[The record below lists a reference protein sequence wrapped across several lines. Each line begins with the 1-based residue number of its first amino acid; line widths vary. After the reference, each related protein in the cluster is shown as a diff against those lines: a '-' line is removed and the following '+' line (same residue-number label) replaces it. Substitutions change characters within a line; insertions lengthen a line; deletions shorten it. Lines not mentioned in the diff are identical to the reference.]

1 MLIDIKELENINSKT
16 NILLAKEIDL
26 CATCLNQGL
35 TTLRQADF
43 TQKGNYYSSFFS
55 LTIGIER
62 LLKLIFI
69 INSIIKK
76 NEFPDNKTLKDTY
89 SHNIKKLIENVVSD
103 IRPKDSFIDS
113 DEVYSKLIDFFSEY
127 AKSSRYYNLNALTG
141 NNNNNDPLHI
151 WNDIQLIIKSRH
163 IKEKVND
170 TDYLIAASMNSFTKV
185 LMTDERDNE
194 ITDTIKLFENSKYLD
209 KIQGYS
215 VLYTYKLISYLV
227 ELFIETVSKK
237 RIAIEFK
244 EYFPLL
250 YNEALTTQYIIKKKN
265 WNKI

>member
-1 MLIDIKELENINSKT
+1 MTLNLKELEKINSKAT
-16 NILLAKEIDL
+16 NLLAKETDL

-35 TTLRQADF
+35 TTLRLSDF

-69 INSIIKK
+69 INTIVKDNK
-76 NEFPDNKTLKDTY
+76 FPDNKALKNTY
-89 SHNIKKLIENVVSD
+89 RHNIQKLIQEIVTD
-103 IRPKDSFIDS
+103 IRPNDSFIQS
-113 DEVYSKLIDFFSEY
+113 DEIYPKLIAFFSEY
-127 AKSSRYYNLNALTG
+127 AESSRYYNLNMLTG
-141 NNNNNDPLHI
+141 DQNNNDPLHV
-151 WNDIQLIIKSRH
+151 WNDIQTIIKSRH
-163 IKEKVND
+163 VKEKVND
-170 TDYLIAASMNSFTKV
+170 KNYLLAASMNSFSKV

-194 ITDTIKLFENSKYLD
+194 ITDMFKLFENSNNID

-215 VLYTYKLISYLV
+215 VLYIYRLISYLV
-227 ELFIETVSKK
+227 ELFIETASKK

-250 YNEALTTQYIIKKKN
+250 YNESLTTQYIIKKKN